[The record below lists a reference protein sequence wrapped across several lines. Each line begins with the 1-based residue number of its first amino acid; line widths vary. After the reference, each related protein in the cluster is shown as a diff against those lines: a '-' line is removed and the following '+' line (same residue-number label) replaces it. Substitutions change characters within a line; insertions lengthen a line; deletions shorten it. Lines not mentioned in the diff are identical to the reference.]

1 MVQPLWIFLLFNIVI
16 VTPIDVAKEDEKN
29 IAGRILK
36 EAIFMSEHF
45 MDNPSIKNGVGSDI
59 KKTNIMYKHAQ
70 TFERDVGG
78 DKRMLSHEVRV
89 VQGRCDIN
97 KQCPDSQYCDG
108 MFCFI
113 FKKEGDNCDLNGECE
128 KGSECQFGL
137 CTKGIKM
144 GDPGTF
150 CDLARDCKGENQCC
164 IRELSISKHTS
175 ICKPM
180 LKEHESCGPINLF
193 HQAEQ
198 KAHVEPL
205 CGPCEKGL
213 ACKGIGIFG
222 RHSVCLPNDEE

>member
-1 MVQPLWIFLLFNIVI
+1 MKKN
-16 VTPIDVAKEDEKN
+16 VAE
-29 IAGRILK
+29 GILK
-36 EAIFMSEHF
+36 QAIFMSEHF
-45 MDNPSIKNGVGSDI
+45 MDGPNGHNTGV
-59 KKTNIMYKHAQ
+59 KKTNIVYNHKKYN
-70 TFERDVGG
+70 FDREVGG
-78 DKRMLSHEVRV
+78 EKRMLSHEVRV

-97 KQCPDSQYCDG
+97 KECPAEQYCDG

-113 FKKEGDNCDLNGECE
+113 YKKEGDNCDLNGECE
-128 KGSECQFGL
+128 KSSECQFGI
-137 CTKGIKM
+137 CTKGVKV

-150 CDLARDCKGENQCC
+150 CDLARDCTGEDLCC